1 MDDKDFEDL
10 LSIVSRLAR
19 VGIVTDVDKKK
30 RKARVK
36 FDDED
41 LPSGWL
47 RILANPPFI
56 PKVDEP
62 QRTEYEAGGGGDE
75 AFASHK
81 HDVII
86 TPWLPRVNDVVLTLF
101 LPCHDS
107 DGYILG
113 RIEEDTNLV

>member
-1 MDDKDFEDL
+1 MDDLESVL
-10 LSIVSRLAR
+10 TRLVR
-19 VGIVTDVDKKK
+19 VGIVTDVNKKK
-30 RKARVK
+30 RKARVVFK
-36 FDDED
+36 DED
-41 LPSGWL
+41 LSSGWL

-56 PKVDEP
+56 PKVDQP
-62 QRTEYEAGGGGDE
+62 QRTEFEAGGGGDA

-86 TPWLPRVNDVVLTLF
+86 TPWLPRVNDAVLTLF

>member
-1 MDDKDFEDL
+1 MEDMD
-10 LSIVSRLAR
+10 SILSRLVR
-19 VGIVTDVDKKK
+19 VGTVTDVNKKK

-36 FDDED
+36 FQDED
-41 LPSGWL
+41 MTSGWL
-47 RILANPPFI
+47 RVLSSPPFI

-62 QRTEYEAGGGGDE
+62 QRTEFESGGSGDE

-113 RIEEDTNLV
+113 RIEEDTNLI

>member
-1 MDDKDFEDL
+1 MDDIESVL
-10 LSIVSRLAR
+10 TRR
-19 VGIVTDVDKKK
+19 VRGEIVTDVNKKK

-62 QRTEYEAGGGGDE
+62 QRTEFESRGGGDE

-81 HDVII
+81 HDVIM
-86 TPWLPRVNDVVLTLF
+86 TPWLPRVNDVVLVLY
-101 LPCHDS
+101 LPAHDS

>member
-1 MDDKDFEDL
+1 MEPDEMESVL
-10 LSIVSRLAR
+10 GRLVR
-19 VGIVTDVDKKK
+19 RGIVTDVNKKK

-41 LPSGWL
+41 LPSGEL

-62 QRTEYEAGGGGDE
+62 QRTETAGN
-75 AFASHK
+75 HN
-81 HDVII
+81 HPVVI

-107 DGYILG
+107 DGYVLG
-113 RIEEDTNLV
+113 RIEEDTNFV

>member
-1 MDDKDFEDL
+1 MEPDEME
-10 LSIVSRLAR
+10 SILGRLVR
-19 VGIVTDVDKKK
+19 RGIVTDVNKKK
-30 RKARVK
+30 RTAREK

-62 QRTEYEAGGGGDE
+62 QRTEFESRGGGDE

-81 HDVII
+81 HDVIM
-86 TPWLPRVNDVVLTLF
+86 TPWLPRVNDVVLVLY
-101 LPCHDS
+101 LPAHDS

>member
-1 MDDKDFEDL
+1 MDDIESVL
-10 LSIVSRLAR
+10 TRLVR
-19 VGIVTDVDKKK
+19 VGIVTDVNKKK

-62 QRTEYEAGGGGDE
+62 QRTEFESRGGGDE

-81 HDVII
+81 HDVIM
-86 TPWLPRVNDVVLTLF
+86 TPWLPRVNDVVLVLY
-101 LPCHDS
+101 LPAHDS

>member
-1 MDDKDFEDL
+1 MEDVDKVL
-10 LSIVSRLAR
+10 SRLVR
-19 VGIVTDVDKKK
+19 VGIVTDMNKKK

-36 FDDED
+36 FQDED

-47 RILANPPFI
+47 RILASPPFI

-62 QRTEYEAGGGGDE
+62 QRTEFESGGSGYD

-81 HDVII
+81 HGVVI

-113 RIEEDTNLV
+113 RIEEDTNLI

>member
-1 MDDKDFEDL
+1 MEDMD
-10 LSIVSRLAR
+10 SILSRLVR
-19 VGIVTDVDKKK
+19 VGTVTDVNKKK

-36 FDDED
+36 FQDED
-41 LPSGWL
+41 MTSGWL
-47 RILANPPFI
+47 RILSSPPFI

-62 QRTEYEAGGGGDE
+62 QRTEFESGGSGDE

-86 TPWLPRVNDVVLTLF
+86 TPWLPRVNDVVLVLY

-113 RIEEDTNLV
+113 RIEEDTNLI

>member
-1 MDDKDFEDL
+1 MEQEAL
-10 LSIVSRLAR
+10 ESILGRLVR
-19 VGIVTDVDKKK
+19 VGIVMTVDIPK
-30 RKARVK
+30 RRARVK
-36 FDDED
+36 FEDED

-47 RILANPPFI
+47 RVLANPPFI
-56 PKVDEP
+56 PRINQP

-75 AFASHK
+75 AFLSHK

-86 TPWLPRVNDVVLTLF
+86 TPWLPRVNDAVLTLF

-113 RIEEDTNLV
+113 RIEENTN

>member
-1 MDDKDFEDL
+1 MEDVDKVL
-10 LSIVSRLAR
+10 SRLVR
-19 VGIVTDVDKKK
+19 VGIVTDINKKK

-36 FDDED
+36 FQDED

-47 RILANPPFI
+47 RVLSSPPFI

-62 QRTEYEAGGGGDE
+62 QRTET
-75 AFASHK
+75 ASNHS
-81 HDVII
+81 HPVVI

-113 RIEEDTNLV
+113 RIEEDTNLI

>member
-1 MDDKDFEDL
+1 MEPDEME
-10 LSIVSRLAR
+10 SVLAR
-19 VGIVTDVDKKK
+19 LVRRGIVTDVNKKK

-41 LPSGWL
+41 LPSGEL

-56 PKVDEP
+56 PKVDGP
-62 QRTEYEAGGGGDE
+62 QQTEISANH
-75 AFASHK
+75 SHR
-81 HDVII
+81 VTI
-86 TPWLPRVNDVVLTLF
+86 TPWLPRVNDVVLVLY
-101 LPCHDS
+101 LPAHDS